1 MPEKERANDDTK
13 EITNE
18 LNKIIAMLCLTK
30 FAPAC
35 APASYPS
42 WAFEVPA
49 PAIAPFIAP
58 PTMHM
63 AKYTTTKKKTN
74 NTIEVAMRFSSNIN
88 LNVILWPILF
98 HEFEAAPDAKYCP
111 AHFFDGYDR

>member
-1 MPEKERANDDTK
+1 MPEKERTNDNTE

-18 LNKIIAMLCLTK
+18 LNKITMTLCRTK
-30 FAPAC
+30 LAPAC

-49 PAIAPFIAP
+49 PAIAPFTAP
-58 PTMHM
+58 PTMQM

-74 NTIEVAMRFSSNIN
+74 HTIKVAKRFSSNIN
-88 LNVILWPILF
+88 LKAVSWPN
-98 HEFEAAPDAKYCP
+98 K
-111 AHFFDGYDR
+111 